1 MNSIRFI
8 ESLKVV
14 GGEFMNIELHQQRI
28 DISSKIFSINKKIVL
43 KDINIPKSNND
54 LVQKCRILYSND
66 DLIISFSEYKQRKI
80 ESLKLVFDDSI
91 DYSFKFEDRQQL
103 NQLYDKREDCSDI
116 IIVKNGHLTDTS
128 FSNIILFDGENYFTP
143 NSFLLN
149 GTMRQELLRDKRIIE
164 KEIKYDEISNYNR
177 IILINALNSIEDN
190 LSIKIENIFLIF
202 VHHYLLFLLS

>member
-91 DYSFKFEDRQQL
+91 DYSFKFEDRQPL
-103 NQLYDKREDCSDI
+103 KQLYDKREDCSDI
-116 IIVKNGHLTDTS
+116 IIVKNGLLTDTS

-149 GTMRQELLRDKRIIE
+149 GTMRQKLLSDKRIIE
-164 KEIKYDEISNYNR
+164 KEIKYDELSNYNR

-190 LSIKIENIFLIF
+190 LSIKIENIF
-202 VHHYLLFLLS
+202 

>member
-116 IIVKNGHLTDTS
+116 IIVKNGLLTDTS

-149 GTMRQELLRDKRIIE
+149 GTMRQKLLSDKRIIE
-164 KEIKYDEISNYNR
+164 KEIKYDELSNYNR

-190 LSIKIENIFLIF
+190 LSIKIENI
-202 VHHYLLFLLS
+202 Y

>member
-91 DYSFKFEDRQQL
+91 DYSFKFEDRQRL
-103 NQLYDKREDCSDI
+103 KQLYDKREDCSDI

-149 GTMRQELLRDKRIIE
+149 GTMRQKLLSDKRIIE

-177 IILINALNSIEDN
+177 IILINALNPIEDN
-190 LSIKIENIFLIF
+190 LSIKIENIF
-202 VHHYLLFLLS
+202 

>member
-149 GTMRQELLRDKRIIE
+149 GTMRQKLLSDKRIIE
-164 KEIKYDEISNYNR
+164 KEIKYDELSNYNR

-190 LSIKIENIFLIF
+190 LSIKIENIF
-202 VHHYLLFLLS
+202 

>member
-91 DYSFKFEDRQQL
+91 DYSFKFEDRQRL
-103 NQLYDKREDCSDI
+103 KQLYDKREDCSDI
-116 IIVKNGHLTDTS
+116 IIVKNGLLTDTS

-143 NSFLLN
+143 SSFLLN
-149 GTMRQELLRDKRIIE
+149 GTMRQKLLSDKRIIE
-164 KEIKYDEISNYNR
+164 KKIKYDELSNYNR

-190 LSIKIENIFLIF
+190 LSIKIENIF
-202 VHHYLLFLLS
+202 

>member
-149 GTMRQELLRDKRIIE
+149 GTMRQKLLSDKRIIE

-190 LSIKIENIFLIF
+190 LSIKIENIF
-202 VHHYLLFLLS
+202 

>member
-91 DYSFKFEDRQQL
+91 DYSFKFEDRQPL
-103 NQLYDKREDCSDI
+103 KQLYDKREDCSDI

-149 GTMRQELLRDKRIIE
+149 GTMRQKLLSDKRIIE
-164 KEIKYDEISNYNR
+164 KEIKYDELSNYNR

-190 LSIKIENIFLIF
+190 LSIKIENIF
-202 VHHYLLFLLS
+202 

>member
-91 DYSFKFEDRQQL
+91 DYSFKFEDRQRL
-103 NQLYDKREDCSDI
+103 KQLYDKREDCSDI

-149 GTMRQELLRDKRIIE
+149 GTMRQKLLSDKRIIE

-190 LSIKIENIFLIF
+190 LSIKIENIF
-202 VHHYLLFLLS
+202 